1 MKSSTY
7 YMGNGHSKWGIWNK
21 VQKQFQFGIYEDT
34 PMLAEAR
41 LFQKIGEDA
50 KKSRFEVKEINI
62 TKYRICEYDEAF
74 TQAEMLEETGYCKN
88 CKLNCPNRGKESHDS
103 TQ

>member
-50 KKSRFEVKEINI
+50 KKSRFEVKEINF
-62 TKYRICEYDEAF
+62 TKDRICKYDEAF

-103 TQ
+103 AY

>member
-1 MKSSTY
+1 MKASTY

-21 VQKQFQFGIYEDT
+21 VQKEFQFGICEDT

-50 KKSRFEVKEINI
+50 KKWKFEVKEIYFTSN
-62 TKYRICEYDEAF
+62 RICEYDEAF
-74 TQAEMLEETGYCKN
+74 TRAEMLEETGFCKD
-88 CKLNCPNRGKESHDS
+88 CKLDCPNRGKSEVI
-103 TQ
+103 T

>member
-7 YMGNGHSKWGIWNK
+7 YMGNGHSKYGIWNK
-21 VQKQFQFGIYEDT
+21 QKKEFQFGICEDT
-34 PMLAEAR
+34 PMLVEAR

-50 KKSRFEVKEINI
+50 KKWKFEVREIN
-62 TKYRICEYDEAF
+62 TTYDTICEYDEAF

-103 TQ
+103 AY